1 MTKTTRQQ
9 RLAIKRLYDR
19 ATTRGDYRSF
29 RAQVQPTFGLDGAI
43 VIPWCG
49 MWVCIETDGYAH
61 T

>member
-19 ATTRGDYRSF
+19 TQTSLTYRTF
-29 RAQVQPTFGLDGAI
+29 RAQVQPTFGMDSA
-43 VIPWCG
+43 VIINWAG
-49 MWVCIETDGYAH
+49 MWLCIETDGYAH